1 METGTSEFSKTP
13 KAGLLHAMPA
23 AGQAG
28 RGTQAPGEGF
38 ALTIAEREC
47 AKLNFDHE
55 HDRHDVALGVGLVAA
70 KRASLIGRGPQL
82 GDVRATM
89 NLFGLL
95 GASSVDHHLSE
106 PFRGLAH
113 SYVLQRRF
121 VDAVEGDELVATSA
135 PTSL

>member
-1 METGTSEFSKTP
+1 METGTSEFSRTP
-13 KAGLLHAMPA
+13 KPGLLHAMPA

-38 ALTIAEREC
+38 ALTIAAREC
-47 AKLNFDHE
+47 AKLDFDHE

-82 GDVRATM
+82 GDVRAAM
-89 NLFGLL
+89 NLFGLIS
-95 GASSVDHHLSE
+95 ASSIDHRLSE

-113 SYVLQRRF
+113 SYVAQRRF
-121 VDAVEGDELVATSA
+121 VDAVDGDELVATSS
-135 PTSL
+135 PISL

>member
-1 METGTSEFSKTP
+1 METGTAEFSRKP
-13 KAGLLHAMPA
+13 KAGLLRALPV

-38 ALTIAEREC
+38 ALTIAAREC
-47 AKLNFDHE
+47 AKLTFEHE
-55 HDRHDVALGVGLVAA
+55 HDRDDVTLGVALVAA

-82 GDVRATM
+82 GDVKAAL

-95 GASSVDHHLSE
+95 DVDLVNPQLSE
-106 PFRGLAH
+106 AFRGLAH

-121 VDAVEGDELVATSA
+121 VDAVDGDELVATGA
-135 PTSL
+135 TRPY